1 MRFFSARSEQ
11 RAWILLVAV
20 FIMFPLIVG
29 VFIAER
35 VSGDRAREEL
45 LGALDRASA
54 VRFHSQILEHSA
66 AILTVLKSLHHLPA
80 HHTSP
85 VDPLPRTRVG
95 RHYHSNHYRPRLRDA
110 GRVLG
115 LPTRVQLASRPART
129 GSRAP
134 LQRCSRHPPPVA
146 AVLERAFATNQPP
159 NMRLKLAGARGG
171 GIALPRRRAFLSAAA
186 PPCAGGRCARSLS
199 AFR

>member
-35 VSGDRAREEL
+35 VSEDRARGQL

-54 VRFHSQILEHSA
+54 VGFHSQILDHSA
-66 AILTVLKSLHHLPA
+66 AILTVLRSLHHLPA

-85 VDPLPRTRVG
+85 VDPLRLELVSGGTTTAITIARDSETPGEYWVYLPG
-95 RHYHSNHYRPRLRDA
+95 SNWHHDPLGQEA
-110 GRVLG
+110 GRISNAALDTL
-115 LPTRVQLASRPART
+115 LPWP
-129 GSRAP
+129 
-134 LQRCSRHPPPVA
+134 RH
-146 AVLERAFATNQPP
+146 
-159 NMRLKLAGARGG
+159 
-171 GIALPRRRAFLSAAA
+171 
-186 PPCAGGRCARSLS
+186 
-199 AFR
+199 